1 MKKSRVEAFTD
12 GVVAII
18 ITILV
23 LGVKI
28 PDGHSLSDLWNLR
41 EVFFAY
47 ALSFFLIATL
57 WNNYHHMFQIAD
69 KIDGKVMWVNTV
81 MLFFLSL
88 VPFATA
94 WVGQNLGQLVPEIT
108 YGVVFLLIDLSYF
121 LVATTLVK
129 VNGKDSKAYKALH
142 NEKKVYITLVINIIS
157 IILGFVYPP
166 LVMVLCFTIILL
178 WFVPNKKVE
187 KLISE

>member
-28 PDGHSLSDLWNLR
+28 PDGHSLKDLWGLR
-41 EVFFAY
+41 EVFATY

-81 MLFFLSL
+81 MLFFMSL

-94 WVGQNLGQLVPEIT
+94 WVGQNLTQLVPEIT
-108 YGVVFLLIDLSYF
+108 YGVVFLFLDLSYWI
-121 LVATTLVK
+121 VATTLVK
-129 VNGKDSKAYKALH
+129 VNGKESRAYKALH
-142 NEKKVYITLVINIIS
+142 REKKVYITLSINVIS
-157 IILGFVYPP
+157 IIAGFIYPP
-166 LVMVLCFTIILL
+166 LVLILCFSIILL
-178 WFVPNKKVE
+178 WFIPNKKVE
-187 KLISE
+187 NLIAE